1 MKSVFILWQD
11 KSHSGRMWHPVA
23 KLIQSELGI
32 YSLTYTQGAKNP
44 RFQPF
49 PLMTDKTKI
58 YHSSELFAFLK
69 NRIPP
74 ASRPEHEELFSW
86 CNLDTASNY
95 LDLLS
100 VSGGEK
106 VTDNYRVI
114 SLPEKKNNQYINSFF
129 VSGIR
134 YLSDEHKKIVEN
146 FPANHRLQYEFEN
159 DNVNDSQAVL
169 LLDKEQDLRIGY
181 YPKYLTSDLRKLHDL
196 AAKSIRIEIVRVN
209 KTAPEQ
215 FKLLCQTISD
225 WPLGFNPCDDLQF
238 YDYKD

>member
-1 MKSVFILWQD
+1 MKSVYILWQD

-23 KLIQSELGI
+23 KLVQSESGT

-49 PLMTDKTKI
+49 SRMTDKNKV
-58 YHSSELFAFLK
+58 YESSELFAFLK

-74 ASRPEHEELFSW
+74 SSRSEHEELFEW
-86 CNLDTASNY
+86 CNLDQSENY

-114 SLPEKKNNQYINSFF
+114 SLPERKDNQYINTFF

-134 YLSDEHKKIVEN
+134 YLSDAEKRIVEA
-146 FPANHRLQYEFEN
+146 FPHNHQLNYEFEDN
-159 DNVNDSQAVL
+159 NVNDPQAIL
-169 LLDKEQDLRIGY
+169 LLDKDQDLVIGY
-181 YPKYLTSDLRKLHDL
+181 YPKYLTSDLRKLDKL
-196 AAKSIRIEIVRVN
+196 ASGSIKIEVVKVN
-209 KTAPEQ
+209 KNAPEQ
-215 FKLLCQTISD
+215 FKLLCRTTSN
-225 WPLGFNPCDDLQF
+225 WPLNFNPCDNVDFQ
-238 YDYKD
+238 DYC

>member
-1 MKSVFILWQD
+1 MKSVYILWQD
-11 KSHSGRMWHPVA
+11 KTHSGRMWHPVA
-23 KLIQSELGI
+23 KLIQSDSGI

-49 PLMTDKTKI
+49 SRMIDKSKT
-58 YHSSELFAFLK
+58 YQSNELFAFLK

-74 ASRPEHEELFSW
+74 SSRPEHEELFEW
-86 CNLDTASNY
+86 CNLDPTANY

-114 SLPEKKNNQYINSFF
+114 SLPQQMNNQYISTFF

-134 YLSDEHKKIVEN
+134 YLSDEQKRVVED
-146 FPANHRLQYEFEN
+146 FPPNYQLEYRFEN
-159 DNVNDSQAVL
+159 DNINDSQAVL
-169 LLDKEQDLRIGY
+169 LLDKGKDFKIGY
-181 YPKYLTSDLRKLHDL
+181 YPKYLTSDLRKLDSL
-196 AAKSIRIEIVRVN
+196 TPNSIRVEVLKVN

-215 FKLLCQTISD
+215 FKLLCRTVSD
-225 WPLGFNPCDDLQF
+225 WPIGFHPCDEIEFQE
-238 YDYKD
+238 YK

>member
-23 KLIQSELGI
+23 KLIQSEQGI
-32 YSLTYTQGAKNP
+32 YTLTYTQGAKNP

-49 PLMTDKTKI
+49 PLMVDKTKT
-58 YHSSELFAFLK
+58 YQSRELFAFLK

-74 ASRPEHEELFSW
+74 ASRPEHEELFNW
-86 CNLDTASNY
+86 CNLDTSANY

-114 SLPEKKNNQYINSFF
+114 SLPEKINNQYTNSFF
-129 VSGIR
+129 ISGIR
-134 YLSDEHKKIVEN
+134 YLSEERKKLVEK
-146 FPANHRLQYEFEN
+146 FPVSHELQYEFED
-159 DNVNDSQAVL
+159 DNVNDAQAVL
-169 LLDKEQDLRIGY
+169 LLDKDQDLIIGY

-196 AAKSIRIEIVRVN
+196 AKKSIRIEIVRIN

-215 FKLLCQTISD
+215 FKILCKTISD
-225 WPLGFNPCDDLQF
+225 WPLGFNPCDDEQF
-238 YDYKD
+238 HDYKN